1 MRLPPTFHG
10 FANQSSLEHAFTF
23 IGGMLVCA
31 SVYFASLD
39 LLMGGIEVAISEA
52 HEATALRRRAATIAG
67 VACFAYFSV
76 AFILARGGPLLSFS
90 FYPIVSLVYSIPLS
104 TRLLFGTTPN
114 NLHTHGSFLLSPAFI
129 RDGIWMGTPGVV
141 TAFLIVGVWMLL
153 IDNDDLREWADT
165 NLTEGFKE
173 EFIEKP
179 QRELER
185 NRSGGKPPG

>member
-1 MRLPPTFHG
+1 
-10 FANQSSLEHAFTF
+10 
-23 IGGMLVCA
+23 
-31 SVYFASLD
+31 
-39 LLMGGIEVAISEA
+39 
-52 HEATALRRRAATIAG
+52 
-67 VACFAYFSV
+67 
-76 AFILARGGPLLSFS
+76 
-90 FYPIVSLVYSIPLS
+90 
-104 TRLLFGTTPN
+104 
-114 NLHTHGSFLLSPAFI
+114 LHTYGSFFLSPAFV
-129 RDGIWMGTPGVV
+129 RDTVSMATPGIA